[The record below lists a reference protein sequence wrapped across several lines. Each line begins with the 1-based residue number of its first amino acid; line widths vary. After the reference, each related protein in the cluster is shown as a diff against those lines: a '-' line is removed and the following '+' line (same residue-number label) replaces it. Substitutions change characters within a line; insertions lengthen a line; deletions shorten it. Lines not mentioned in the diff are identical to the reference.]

1 MEIYIYIHTPTS
13 LVLLSALR
21 AFLPPHFSYHGA
33 PTGRMEEIRKGERVT
48 GAVTV
53 TTERCRRLLK
63 EKIERVLRDNMQRV
77 GGQVRTRGRLLWQGR
92 S

>member
-1 MEIYIYIHTPTS
+1 
-13 LVLLSALR
+13 
-21 AFLPPHFSYHGA
+21 
-33 PTGRMEEIRKGERVT
+33 MEEIRKGGE
-48 GAVTV
+48 GYGGGKAV

-63 EKIERVLRDNMQRV
+63 EKVERVLRDNMQRV